1 MKLPEAMA
9 AGVSAADRAAEDDYR
24 EAAQRRRRIVWSGRL
39 AAGLLVVGA
48 WEAAA
53 ARLIDPF
60 FISSPSA
67 VAVKLAEWIGS
78 GFLLFHLS
86 VTLEET
92 AVGFLLGSF
101 AGYAVGFAFGR
112 SDLLA
117 AVLEPY
123 VTALYSL
130 PKLALAPLFI
140 MWFGIGFASKVAMSA
155 SIVFFMVFYN
165 TYAGVRDVNPIYLNV
180 TRLMGASEWQLM
192 RKVILPSASAWV
204 LTGLKVS
211 VPYALVGAVIGEF
224 MSANRGIGFVIHSS
238 ASIFDTAGVFAGL
251 VVLMI
256 VGILLNQVLGR
267 FERYTLRWK
276 ETGR

>member
-1 MKLPEAMA
+1 MKPPEAMA

-39 AAGLLVVGA
+39 AAGLLVIGA

-67 VAVKLAEWIGS
+67 VAAKLAEWIGS

>member
-1 MKLPEAMA
+1 VA
-9 AGVSAADRAAEDDYR
+9 
-24 EAAQRRRRIVWSGRL
+24 
-39 AAGLLVVGA
+39 A

-53 ARLIDPF
+53 AWLIDPF

-92 AVGFLLGSF
+92 AVGFLIGSTV
-101 AGYAVGFAFGR
+101 GYAVGFAFGR
-112 SDLLA
+112 STLLA
-117 AVLEPY
+117 DTLEPY
-123 VTALYSL
+123 VTAVYSL

-224 MSANRGIGFVIHSS
+224 MSANRGIGFVIHNS

-256 VGILLNQVLGR
+256 VGILLNQALSR
-267 FERYTLRWK
+267 FERHTLRWK